1 MAKIIKQANYKKGT
15 IAQSKEEIIKILEAS
30 DEIEV
35 KSQIIYDDDTQGV
48 SLLVHYKPENVK
60 R

>member
-35 KSQIIYDDDTQGV
+35 KSQIIYDDGTQGV

-60 R
+60 K